1 MNAPRRGRTRP
12 RRPDDAPPSSHPTG
26 DKSRSLSGGSEFDAV
41 EHSIESAAPGIDAV
55 ERSIEPAESAI
66 EATERLVEPAESAI
80 EAAER
85 PVEPTAPG
93 IEAVERPVEPAESA
107 IEAAERPVEPAE
119 SAIEAAERPVEPAAP
134 GIDAVKRPVEPA
146 ESAIEAAE
154 RPIEPAESVI
164 EAAERPVEAARCLPA
179 EAYTTERFLDIER
192 RTLFASRWVCIGLV
206 DDVPEPGDATPLEIA
221 GKSVIMT
228 RDATGA
234 VHVFHNYCR
243 HRGLK
248 ILTEA
253 VRGRSRFTCPYHAWT
268 YALDGRLVR
277 APHFGGPG
285 RHGAGPVDGLARVRS
300 AVWRRLVFV
309 NLSGDAPEFADY
321 IAPLERR
328 WASYGL
334 RTLRHAESRAC
345 DIRSNWKLA
354 VENFIDYYHLPYVHK
369 GLNRYSAMEDHYPIR
384 EDDLF
389 FGQGNARYV
398 PSDEATGRLP
408 SFPGLSDAERSVT
421 EAICLFPNLLVTL
434 FSDNLRIILVEPDG
448 AGRCRERIEVF
459 VVGDEAMAPELIPV
473 RRALVERFQSFNVE
487 DIAIVEGLQ
496 DAFATTAFD
505 GGRLSPAFD
514 ANIHHFHRLIA
525 EHTGSSRAL

>member
-1 MNAPRRGRTRP
+1 MNAPRQGRTRP
-12 RRPDDAPPSSHPTG
+12 RRPDDAPPSDRPTG
-26 DKSRSLSGGSEFDAV
+26 DKSRTLSGGSEFDAV
-41 EHSIESAAPGIDAV
+41 E
-55 ERSIEPAESAI
+55 
-66 EATERLVEPAESAI
+66 
-80 EAAER
+80 
-85 PVEPTAPG
+85 
-93 IEAVERPVEPAESA
+93 RPVEPAEPGIDAVQRS
-107 IEAAERPVEPAE
+107 IEPAE

-134 GIDAVKRPVEPA
+134 GIEAVEHPVEPA
-146 ESAIEAAE
+146 ESAIEAT
-154 RPIEPAESVI
+154 
-164 EAAERPVEAARCLPA
+164 ERPVEAARCLPA

-192 RTLFASRWVCIGLV
+192 RTLFANRWVCIGLV

-408 SFPGLSDAERSVT
+408 SFPGLSGAERSVT

-487 DIAIVEGLQ
+487 DIAIIEGLQ